1 MKLTSRV
8 LAAFVLVLASLGL
21 GGAWPAAAAAGNQVA
36 DVATP
41 EGAVP
46 EIGVTFDGQYLY
58 YAERNG
64 AVVHRIDVPPACG
77 SPCVT
82 STATGHVDIPVT
94 APLNPLGIGGINAMS
109 YDAGRGLFWAVGGDG
124 LSIYQVTKAGIAT
137 LAFSI
142 DPVLGRPGA
151 CKTTVCWST
160 LVDGLAYD
168 RADDTIWYK
177 PDASNRIY
185 HYLLQGDVLGK
196 AVLAPTPYVDTDIA
210 PNDLAS
216 QCGFNYPS
224 WVAVGGADLFVGADK
239 CQYYFEFTKAGTKVG
254 WAAYNTRG
262 TPDGDAECD
271 NLSYTVSVFW
281 ARDVNDGHIR
291 AFEQPAAAACVYGGG

>member
-1 MKLTSRV
+1 MSHGPRDRSRDRHQPTHCRPINTLVFWLQRSLMKLTSRV

-94 APLNPLGIGGINAMS
+94 APLNPLGIGGINSMS
-109 YDAGRGLFWAVGGDG
+109 YDAGRRLLLAVGGVR
-124 LSIYQVTKAGIAT
+124 LSIFQVAKARIAT
-137 LAFSI
+137 PAFSI
-142 DPVLGRPGA
+142 RPAAGPPGA
-151 CKTTVCWST
+151 FHT
-160 LVDGLAYD
+160 
-168 RADDTIWYK
+168 
-177 PDASNRIY
+177 
-185 HYLLQGDVLGK
+185 
-196 AVLAPTPYVDTDIA
+196 
-210 PNDLAS
+210 
-216 QCGFNYPS
+216 
-224 WVAVGGADLFVGADK
+224 
-239 CQYYFEFTKAGTKVG
+239 
-254 WAAYNTRG
+254 
-262 TPDGDAECD
+262 
-271 NLSYTVSVFW
+271 
-281 ARDVNDGHIR
+281 
-291 AFEQPAAAACVYGGG
+291 